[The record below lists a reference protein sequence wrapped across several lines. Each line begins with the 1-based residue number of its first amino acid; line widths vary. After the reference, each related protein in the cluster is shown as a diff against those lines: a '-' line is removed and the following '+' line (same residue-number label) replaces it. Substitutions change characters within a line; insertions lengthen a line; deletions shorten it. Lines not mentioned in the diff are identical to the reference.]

1 MTKID
6 PVPRLSYLSRI
17 IVNRRNPMAAKK
29 PENMSFE
36 ESLKE
41 LDTIVNQLEQGDLDL
56 DAALKSF
63 ERGIALARAG
73 QTKLDS
79 AEQRV
84 SILMDNQAD
93 AAPVDFNP
101 EIGDEPF

>member
-1 MTKID
+1 
-6 PVPRLSYLSRI
+6 
-17 IVNRRNPMAAKK
+17 MAAKK

-36 ESLKE
+36 ESLNE

-56 DAALKSF
+56 DAALKGF
-63 ERGIALARAG
+63 ERGISLARAG
-73 QTKLDS
+73 QTKLDQ

-84 SILMDNQAD
+84 SILMENQAD
-93 AAPVDFNP
+93 SAPIDFNP

>member
-1 MTKID
+1 MT
-6 PVPRLSYLSRI
+6 
-17 IVNRRNPMAAKK
+17 MATKK

-41 LDTIVNQLEQGDLDL
+41 LDNIVNQLEQGDLEL
-56 DAALKSF
+56 DSALKNF

-73 QTKLDS
+73 QTKLDQ

-84 SILMDNQAD
+84 SILMENQVEAT
-93 AAPVDFNP
+93 PQDFKL
-101 EIGDEPF
+101 ESGDDSF